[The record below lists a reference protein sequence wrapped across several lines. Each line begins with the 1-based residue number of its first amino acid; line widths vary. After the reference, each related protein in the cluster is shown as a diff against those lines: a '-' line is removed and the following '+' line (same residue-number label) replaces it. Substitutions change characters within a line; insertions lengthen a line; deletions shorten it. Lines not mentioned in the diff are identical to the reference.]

1 MSCFKRGH
9 VLVFFLQPLFC
20 PQAAATCTAC
30 SAVESWAG
38 VHASLAE
45 YGFSESW
52 GWFEHWPGGGGVI
65 AAEVRGHRYRADPE
79 SGFRRYRFLN
89 PIRQAIRHHHRG
101 A

>member
-45 YGFSESW
+45 DGFSES
-52 GWFEHWPGGGGVI
+52 GGGLSIGLGAVESLRRKFEGTDI
-65 AAEVRGHRYRADPE
+65 GQTQNSASADI
-79 SGFRRYRFLN
+79 GF
-89 PIRQAIRHHHRG
+89 
-101 A
+101 